1 MDKKMDMTITDEIFQ
16 VGGSGFTAPE
26 DAAVYL
32 INVEGRA
39 AIVDAGCG
47 HATEMLL
54 NNIRNCDVADESI
67 DYLLIT
73 HCHFDHTGGAAGLKQ
88 HFGLKIV
95 AHEKDAVFLEAGN
108 QKVTGALWYGAVLE
122 PFTVDVKLTQSEE
135 IIQLGSRSVSA
146 LHVPGHSPGSVV
158 YLMESD
164 GRKVLF
170 AQDVHGPIH
179 PDLLSDPAEYQF
191 SLKRMVDLD
200 ADILCEGHFGIFR
213 GKEQVREFIRSFI
226 INSGI

>member
-1 MDKKMDMTITDEIFQ
+1 MKITDDIFQ

-32 INVEGRA
+32 ISVDGQA

-47 HATEMLL
+47 NAIDKLL
-54 NNIRNCDVADESI
+54 ENIRRCGVVDESI

-73 HCHFDHTGGAAGLKQ
+73 HCHYDHTGGAAALKQQLGLKV
-88 HFGLKIV
+88 V
-95 AHEKDAVFLEAGN
+95 AHEKDAVFLEKGN
-108 QKVTGALWYGAVLE
+108 QKVTGASWYGSVLK
-122 PFTVDVKLTQSEE
+122 PFKIDVRLTRSEE
-135 IIQLGSRSVSA
+135 VILLGAHPVTA

-158 YLMESD
+158 YLMES
-164 GRKVLF
+164 GGQKVLF

-179 PDLLSDPAEYQF
+179 PDLLSDPVKYQR
-191 SLKRMVDLD
+191 SLKRMVELD

-213 GKEQVREFIRSFI
+213 GKEHVREFIRSFMC
-226 INSGI
+226 